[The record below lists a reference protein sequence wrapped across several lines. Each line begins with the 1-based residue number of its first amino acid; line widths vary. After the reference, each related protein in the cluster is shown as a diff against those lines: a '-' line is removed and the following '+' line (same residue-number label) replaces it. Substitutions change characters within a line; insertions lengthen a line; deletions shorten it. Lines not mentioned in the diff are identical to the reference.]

1 MTSTYNMILYAAKR
15 QEDNDKSKN
24 EHAKDVASAIAA
36 GANIPAYSI
45 GKHTCVHETNLL
57 IIGCEVSNGK
67 PPRTFTKMLNE
78 LTPQDVKLVVVF
90 SVLKSGTESALA
102 VAKSILEPKG
112 VNLHD
117 EEFVCNGASMFS
129 NRGCPTDEDF
139 KRARAFGSSMMA
151 KFRKM

>member
-1 MTSTYNMILYAAKR
+1 MNSTYNMILYVAKK

-24 EHAKDVASAIAA
+24 EHAKSVASAIAA

-67 PPRTFTKMLNE
+67 PSRTFTKLLNE
-78 LTPQDVKLVVVF
+78 INPQDAKLVVVF
-90 SVLKSGTESALA
+90 SVLKSGTASALA
-102 VAKSILEPKG
+102 EAKKILEPKG

-139 KRARAFGSSMMA
+139 KRAREFGSSMMA
-151 KFRKM
+151 KFRKI

>member
-1 MTSTYNMILYAAKR
+1 MNSTYSTVLYVAKK
-15 QEDNDKSKN
+15 QEDNDKNKN
-24 EHAKDVASAIAA
+24 EHAKNIASAIAA

-67 PPRTFTKMLNE
+67 PSRAFTRMLNE

-90 SVLKSGTESALA
+90 SVLKSGTASALA
-102 VAKSILEPKG
+102 AAKNILEPKG

-117 EEFVCNGASMFS
+117 EEFICKGASMFS
-129 NRGCPTDEDF
+129 NRGRPADEDF
-139 KRARAFGSSMMA
+139 KRAREFGSSMMA